1 MESGVQDFL
10 AADTRTTEEGN
21 DNYVQL
27 EPFVTGVYNES
38 EVFGK
43 RRWWHRPPCLYRSG
57 HGRFIR
63 IISKWVIN
71 DVHGKYRFVEKVTFR
86 CALA

>member
-1 MESGVQDFL
+1 MESGVQDIL

-27 EPFVTGVYNES
+27 EPFATGVYNES

-43 RRWWHRPPCLYRSG
+43 RHW
-57 HGRFIR
+57 
-63 IISKWVIN
+63 
-71 DVHGKYRFVEKVTFR
+71 
-86 CALA
+86 